1 MLLSQQIQA
10 ILYHILSGWI
20 YAFFFSFIQCITHK
34 INIRIIRGIIEII
47 YHIIFILSMY
57 YGLFHITYGQSSIY
71 LFLFFIFAV
80 YIYYKYY
87 MYIFMPYFQYISAL
101 LLLPAKQLK
110 VVKRK
115 IFGIMSIRNTQ
126 RKKRKADG
134 SRKKKKEKRR
144 SATKF
149 ISLVMISVSC
159 FLFYK
164 GFEVIKTTFDLKSEI
179 AESQKQINQL
189 QEEEESLSSK
199 KSKLQD
205 NEYIRRYAR
214 SKYSLSKDGEQIFIL
229 PNDNE

>member
-134 SRKKKKEKRR
+134 SRKKKKEKKKIRN
-144 SATKF
+144 
-149 ISLVMISVSC
+149 
-159 FLFYK
+159 
-164 GFEVIKTTFDLKSEI
+164 EI
-179 AESQKQINQL
+179 H
-189 QEEEESLSSK
+189 
-199 KSKLQD
+199 
-205 NEYIRRYAR
+205 
-214 SKYSLSKDGEQIFIL
+214 
-229 PNDNE
+229 